1 MIMHK
6 LLKLFPVGLVV
17 LLFFACGADA
27 GSNAEN
33 TTAAD
38 TIDTYVPGEE
48 SLDANSPFSAEARR
62 LNASEAKSWS
72 AGPPFNAAES
82 DPQAITLAE
91 GVIEAMGGMEAYN
104 RARYFHW
111 NFFGKR
117 KLVWDKNGG
126 RVRIDFVD
134 EPTTMLLNLKTMNG
148 RVLQDGYEVTD
159 TASLAGLLK
168 RARSIWINDSYWLVH
183 PFKLKDGGV
192 TLKYLG
198 PAMTSEGKPAEVI
211 EQTFEE
217 VGDTPNNKYRLFIDP
232 ATKLILQ
239 WDFYANESD
248 AQPAIS
254 LPFQDYREYNGI
266 LLSGQRGERTLT
278 PIQVT
283 QTVPAGTF
291 TEFVDPAG
299 EEAVQ

>member
-1 MIMHK
+1 MRTIAS
-6 LLKLFPVGLVV
+6 LAGLFGIV
-17 LLFFACGADA
+17 LLLAACGS
-27 GSNAEN
+27 GSSGDDPN
-33 TTAAD
+33 TTAVD
-38 TIDTYVPGEE
+38 TIDTYVPAEE
-48 SLDANSPFSAEARR
+48 SPDAGSALSANARR

-72 AGPPFNAAES
+72 SGPAFNAADS
-82 DPQAITLAE
+82 DPQAVTLAD
-91 GVIEAMGGMEAYN
+91 GVIEAMGGMEAYD

-126 RVRIDFVD
+126 RVRIDYVD

-148 RVLQDGYEVTD
+148 RVLQDGYEVVD
-159 TASLAGLLK
+159 TASLNGLLK

-192 TLKYLG
+192 TLKYIG
-198 PAMTSEGKPAEVI
+198 PATTSGGRPAEVI
-211 EQTFEE
+211 EQTFAE

-232 ATKLILQ
+232 ETKMILQ
-239 WDFYANESD
+239 WDFYAQASD
-248 AQPAIS
+248 PQPAIS
-254 LPFQDYREYNGI
+254 LPFQDYQDYGGI
-266 LLSGQRGERTLT
+266 LLSGKRGERTLT

-283 QTVPAGTF
+283 QTVPPGTF

>member
-1 MIMHK
+1 MK
-6 LLKLFPVGLVV
+6 ALASLFGLFGLVF
-17 LLFFACGADA
+17 LMTACGSEPAADA
-27 GSNAEN
+27 
-33 TTAAD
+33 TAGDATD
-38 TIDTYVPGEE
+38 TVDTYVPGEE
-48 SLDANSPFSAEARR
+48 SLDANSPFSAEARQ
-62 LNASEAKSWS
+62 LNASEAKAWS
-72 AGPPFNAAES
+72 QGPAFDAEGS
-82 DPQAITLAE
+82 DPQAITLAD
-91 GVIEAMGGMEAYN
+91 GVIEAMGGMDAYD

-148 RVLQDGYEVTD
+148 RVLQEGYEVTD

-192 TLKYLG
+192 TLKYIG
-198 PAMTSEGKPAEVI
+198 PANTSEGQPAEVI
-211 EQTFEE
+211 EQTFAD
-217 VGDTPNNKYRLFIDP
+217 VGDTPGNKYRLFIDP
-232 ATKLILQ
+232 ATKMILQ
-239 WDFYANESD
+239 WDFYAQAAD
-248 AQPAIS
+248 TKPGIS
-254 LPFQDYREYNGI
+254 LPFQDYQEYGGI

-283 QTVPAGTF
+283 QTVPPGTF

-299 EEAVQ
+299 EEGEVQ